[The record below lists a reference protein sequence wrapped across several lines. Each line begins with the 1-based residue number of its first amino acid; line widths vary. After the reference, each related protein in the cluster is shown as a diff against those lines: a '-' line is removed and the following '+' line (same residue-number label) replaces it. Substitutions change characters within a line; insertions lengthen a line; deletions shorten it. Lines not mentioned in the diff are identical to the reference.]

1 MFLFLYLLLRST
13 PCLLIPRR
21 PLQPFD
27 PYIVVV
33 PCAVCLFALL
43 LRVVCVSCVCFSFCV
58 LLLCVL
64 LCVWSFCVCR
74 PRVLNACSVCGI
86 AARVVLRVLSVLL
99 LFAVILL
106 SVRVLSVAVAAV
118 FVRVSRAVFRR
129 CLRPPFFLSVY
140 VAVLFVRFVCWAC
153 LFVCRSPLRCVQ
165 WPCLS
170 VVVLSLG
177 AWNIELPTLIR
188 VRVCLR
194 VWERGRHTHTNTHT
208 HTHTHTH
215 AHTHTHRERE

>member
-1 MFLFLYLLLRST
+1 MF
-13 PCLLIPRR
+13 
-21 PLQPFD
+21 
-27 PYIVVV
+27 
-33 PCAVCLFALL
+33 VC
-43 LRVVCVSCVCFSFCV
+43 SFCV
-58 LLLCVL
+58 LPLCVF

-86 AARVVLRVLSVLL
+86 AARVVLRVLLVVL
-99 LFAVILL
+99 LFAVIML
-106 SVRVLSVAVAAV
+106 SVCVLSVAVAAV

-153 LFVCRSPLRCVQ
+153 LFVFRSSLRCVQ

-177 AWNIELPTLIR
+177 AWNIELPALIR
-188 VRVCLR
+188 VCVCLR

-215 AHTHTHRERE
+215 TQREGVRDTHARRDSRTRRHRESEVERTRRRANEGEIQSERESERDTR